1 LIGGLAR
8 YLRWQ
13 VAPRWFS
20 IFGGSEFWV
29 SVAVAIAFGVFIGHD
44 RIGSAKVGDVVTA
57 LLAYAAVAFG
67 FSLAGLT
74 IALTLPDE
82 NFTREL
88 ATASKGA
95 PTGNWQKLKS
105 RVEPKSDA
113 YSDLL
118 FVFSWTAAANWCT
131 VALGFGLL
139 VAWGFDEP
147 VIPVHPS
154 TAHRVAAGLLVFFA
168 SYAICLFLVTLFTLS
183 QVGRVYIT
191 QLRRRAGGPKVQS
204 HSG

>member
-1 LIGGLAR
+1 VIAGLAR

-20 IFGGSEFWV
+20 ILGGSEFWI
-29 SVAVAIAFGVFIGHD
+29 SAAIAVVFGVFIGHH
-44 RIGSAKVGDVVTA
+44 RVGSAKVGDVVTA

-67 FSLAGLT
+67 FSVAGLT

-88 ATASKGA
+88 ATASKA
-95 PTGNWQKLKS
+95 PPKSKWQRLKS
-105 RVEPKSDA
+105 RVESNSDA

-118 FVFSWTAAANWCT
+118 FVFSWTAVANWCT
-131 VALGFGLL
+131 VVVGFALLM
-139 VAWGFDEP
+139 VWGFDAA
-147 VIPVHPS
+147 VIPVHPT
-154 TAHRVAAGLLVFFA
+154 TAHRATASLLVFLA

-191 QLRRRAGGPKVQS
+191 QLRRRAAKAS
-204 HSG
+204 